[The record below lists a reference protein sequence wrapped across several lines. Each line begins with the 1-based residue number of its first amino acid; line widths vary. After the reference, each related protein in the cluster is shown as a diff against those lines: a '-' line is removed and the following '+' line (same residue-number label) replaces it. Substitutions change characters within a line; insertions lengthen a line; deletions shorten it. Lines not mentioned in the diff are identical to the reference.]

1 MNLELFIAR
10 RLFGT
15 RKGEH
20 RISKPAVTIAQW
32 GVSVGIIVMIV
43 SMCIVVGFKHEIKEK
58 IIGFGGHIQ
67 VRNYEAADFG
77 EKPVTVTPDDI
88 GTLESIPGV
97 QHIQQFIQKPGLI
110 SVGDEFEG
118 IILKGIGEGYDTTF
132 IASHIVEGSFPHFND
147 TAASNKIVLSRL
159 IANKLNIAQ
168 GDKINIYFVQ
178 NGIKAR
184 RMTVEGI
191 YETNLNE
198 MDELLAITDIYTTRR
213 LNGWNSNQ
221 SAGLEISVTDYDNVA
236 TIRDSMI
243 SSIEEIADRHR
254 QGLYV
259 QTVEEMNPRMFA
271 WLEVLD
277 GTVWIILVLVLGIAG
292 FTVISGLLILI
303 LEKSNLIGVMKALGA
318 QNASVRKIFLYYA
331 MFIIGRGMLWGN
343 IIGFALCLLQ
353 QTTGIVALDPT
364 MYYMDR
370 VPIMF
375 TWWLLPMN
383 IAMFIISVAMLVLPS
398 MLISRIEP
406 TKAIKFE

>member
-20 RISKPAVTIAQW
+20 RVSKPAVTIAQW
-32 GVSVGIIVMIV
+32 GVSVGIIVMII

-67 VRNYEAADFG
+67 IRNYEASDFG
-77 EKPVTVTPDDI
+77 EKPVTANADDI
-88 GTLESIPGV
+88 NTLKNIPGV
-97 QHIQQFIQKPGLI
+97 QHIQQFIHKPGLI

-118 IILKGIGEGYDTTF
+118 IIIKGIGEGYDTDF
-132 IASHIVEGSFPHFND
+132 IASHIVEGSFPYFSD
-147 TAASNKIVLSRL
+147 TTASNKIVISRI
-159 IANKLNIAQ
+159 IANKLKISQ
-168 GDKINIYFVQ
+168 GDKINVYFVQ
-178 NGIKAR
+178 EGIKAR

-213 LNGWNSNQ
+213 LNNWSCDQ
-221 SAGLEISVTDYDNVA
+221 SAGLEISVTDYDNVTA
-236 TIRDSMI
+236 SRDSMLSI
-243 SSIEEIADRHR
+243 IEEIADRHR
-254 QGLYV
+254 QGLYI

-292 FTVISGLLILI
+292 FTIVSGLLILI

-318 QNASVRKIFLYYA
+318 KDLSIRKIFLYYA

-343 IIGFALCLLQ
+343 LIGFALCLLQ

-383 IAMFIISVAMLVLPS
+383 IVMFIISVAMLVLPS

>member
-20 RISKPAVTIAQW
+20 RVSKPAVTIAQW

-43 SMCIVVGFKHEIKEK
+43 SLCIIVGFKHEIKEK

-67 VRNYEAADFG
+67 VRNYEASEYGDN
-77 EKPVTVTPDDI
+77 PVTADNIDIQKIASATGVTSVR
-88 GTLESIPGV
+88 E
-97 QHIQQFIQKPGLI
+97 FIHKPGLI

-118 IILKGIGEGYDTTF
+118 IIVKGIGSDYNNDF
-132 IASHIVEGSFPHFND
+132 LASHIVEGTFPQFSD
-147 TAASNKIVLSRL
+147 TAASNKIIISRL
-159 IANKLNIAQ
+159 IANRLKISS
-168 GDKINIYFVQ
+168 GDKINIYFIQ
-178 NGIKAR
+178 DGIKAR

-191 YETNLNE
+191 YETNLSE
-198 MDELLAITDIYTTRR
+198 MDELLAVTDIYTTRR
-213 LNGWNSNQ
+213 LNNWSSNQ
-221 SAGLEISVTDYDNVA
+221 SSGLEISVSDYENIDYTRDTLIG
-236 TIRDSMI
+236 TIRD
-243 SSIEEIADRHR
+243 IADKHR
-254 QGLYV
+254 QRLFV
-259 QTVEEMNPRMFA
+259 QTVEENNPRMFA
-271 WLEVLD
+271 WLDILD

-303 LEKSNLIGVMKALGA
+303 LEKSNLIGILKALGA
-318 QNASVRKIFLYYA
+318 HNASVRKIFLYYA
-331 MFIIGRGMLWGN
+331 TFIIGRGMLWGN
-343 IIGFALCLLQ
+343 FIGILLCLIQQ
-353 QTTGIVALDPT
+353 QTGIIALDPT

-383 IAMFIISVAMLVLPS
+383 VIVFIISVAMLVLPS
-398 MLISRIEP
+398 MIISHIEP

>member
-10 RLFGT
+10 RLFGM
-15 RKGEH
+15 RKGEY

-58 IIGFGGHIQ
+58 IIGFGSHIQ
-67 VRNYEAADFG
+67 IRNYEASDFG
-77 EKPVTVTPDDI
+77 DKPVTADSDDVNR
-88 GTLESIPGV
+88 LKEIPGV
-97 QHIQQFIQKPGLI
+97 EHIQQFIQKPGLI

-118 IILKGIGEGYDTTF
+118 IIVKGIGDGYNCNF
-132 IASHIVEGSFPHFND
+132 IASHIIEGTFPQFSD
-147 TAASNKIVLSRL
+147 TASTNKIVISRI

-178 NGIKAR
+178 EGIKAR

-221 SAGLEISVTDYDNVA
+221 SVGLEVSVSDYDRITA
-236 TIRDSMI
+236 IRDTMMSCI
-243 SSIEEIADRHR
+243 SEIADKHR
-254 QGLYV
+254 QGLFV

-318 QNASVRKIFLYYA
+318 QDTSIRKIFLYYA
-331 MFIIGRGMLWGN
+331 IFIIGRGMLWGN
-343 IIGFALCLLQ
+343 IIGFAICLLQ
-353 QTTGIVALDPT
+353 KFTGIVALDPT

-383 IAMFIISVAMLVLPS
+383 IVMFIISVAMLVLPS

>member
-32 GVSVGIIVMIV
+32 GVSVGIIVMIA
-43 SMCIVVGFKHEIKEK
+43 SLCIVVGFKHEIKEK

-67 VRNYEAADFG
+67 VRNYEVSEYGDN
-77 EKPVTVTPDDI
+77 PVTANSDDLDALKSFPEI
-88 GTLESIPGV
+88 T
-97 QHIQQFIQKPGLI
+97 HIQQFIQKPGLI
-110 SVGDEFEG
+110 AVDDEFEG
-118 IILKGIGEGYDTTF
+118 VIIKGIGSNYNNNF
-132 IASHIVEGSFPHFND
+132 ISSHIIEGTFPQFSD
-147 TAASNKIVLSRL
+147 TAASNKIVISRI
-159 IANKLNIAQ
+159 IADKLKISQ
-168 GDKINIYFVQ
+168 GDKINIYFIQ
-178 NGIKAR
+178 EGIKAR
-184 RMTVEGI
+184 RMVVEGI

-213 LNGWNSNQ
+213 LNNWESNQ
-221 SAGLEISVTDYDNVA
+221 STGLEISVNEYEKVNETRDTMLS
-236 TIRDSMI
+236 TIGS
-243 SSIEEIADRHR
+243 IADKHR
-254 QGLYV
+254 QRLFV
-259 QTVEEMNPRMFA
+259 QTVEESNPRMFA

-303 LEKSNLIGVMKALGA
+303 LEKSNLIGVMKAIGA
-318 QNASVRKIFLYYA
+318 NDASIRKIFLYYA
-331 MFIIGRGMLWGN
+331 IFIIGRGMLWGN
-343 IIGFALCLLQ
+343 IIGLSLCYLQ
-353 QTTGIVALDPT
+353 KVTGIIALDPT

-375 TWWLLPMN
+375 TWWLVPMN
-383 IAMFIISVAMLVLPS
+383 IIMFIISVAMLVLPS
-398 MLISRIEP
+398 MLISRIVP

>member
-32 GVSVGIIVMIV
+32 GVSVGIIVMIA
-43 SMCIVVGFKHEIKEK
+43 SLCIVVGFKHEIKEK

-67 VRNYEAADFG
+67 VRNYEVSEYGDN
-77 EKPVTVTPDDI
+77 PVTANSDDLDALKSFPEI
-88 GTLESIPGV
+88 TN
-97 QHIQQFIQKPGLI
+97 IQQFIQKPGLI
-110 SVGDEFEG
+110 AVDDEFEG
-118 IILKGIGEGYDTTF
+118 VIIKGIGSNYNNNF
-132 IASHIVEGSFPHFND
+132 ISSHIIEGTFPQFSD
-147 TAASNKIVLSRL
+147 TAASNKIVISRI
-159 IANKLNIAQ
+159 IADKLKISQ
-168 GDKINIYFVQ
+168 GDKINIYFIQ
-178 NGIKAR
+178 EGIKAR
-184 RMTVEGI
+184 RMVVEGI

-213 LNGWNSNQ
+213 LNNWESNQ
-221 SAGLEISVTDYDNVA
+221 STGLEISVNEYEKVNETRDTMLS
-236 TIRDSMI
+236 TIGS
-243 SSIEEIADRHR
+243 IADKHR
-254 QGLYV
+254 QRLFV
-259 QTVEEMNPRMFA
+259 QTVEESNPRMFA

-303 LEKSNLIGVMKALGA
+303 LEKSNLIGVMKAIGA
-318 QNASVRKIFLYYA
+318 NDASIRKIFLYYA
-331 MFIIGRGMLWGN
+331 IFIIGRGMLWGN
-343 IIGFALCLLQ
+343 IIGLSLCYLQ
-353 QTTGIVALDPT
+353 KVTGIIALDPT

-375 TWWLLPMN
+375 TWWLVPMN
-383 IAMFIISVAMLVLPS
+383 IIMFIISVAMLVLPS